1 MSKLTKDHYLASE
14 MMIVISMIEHV
25 RDNLDDSIFEDEEEL
40 ETLFETLLEGAH
52 IAMIRMKQMLR
63 DDTCPYC

>member
-25 RDNLDDSIFEDEEEL
+25 RDNLDDSIFEDEEQL

-52 IAMIRMKQMLR
+52 IAMIRMKQMQK